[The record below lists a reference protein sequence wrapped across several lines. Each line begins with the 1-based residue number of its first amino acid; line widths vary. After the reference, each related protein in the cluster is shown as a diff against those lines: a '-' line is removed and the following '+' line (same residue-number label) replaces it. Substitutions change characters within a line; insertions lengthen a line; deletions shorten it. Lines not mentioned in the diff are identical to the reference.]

1 MAGKG
6 EGRLDRME
14 RMMEGLITSPSHL
27 LQAQE
32 NLVAEHQ
39 RLLTAQVILTETVQK
54 LAEQMRTGF
63 AELRA
68 SLAELRTS
76 QALTDERL
84 RALIDTLRNP
94 PKN

>member
-1 MAGKG
+1 M
-6 EGRLDRME
+6 DRIE
-14 RMMEGLITSPSHL
+14 RMMEGLVISQSHL

-32 NLVAEHQ
+32 NLVAEHR

-54 LAEQMRTGF
+54 LGEKVDKLTEQMHAGF
-63 AELRA
+63 
-68 SLAELRTS
+68 AELRTS

-94 PKN
+94 PRN